1 MGQNIGTTVT
11 AMLSSVGANKNARRA
26 ALIHLYF
33 NIIGTAVF
41 LILFYAVRL
50 VIDLPIL
57 NTAVNEAGIAIIHT
71 TFNIVCTAVLLPFNK
86 LLVKLACLTI
96 RDEAPEPEVNLLD
109 ERLLVTP
116 SIALEQCSKLSCA
129 MANLSQASV
138 DRALGLVAAYSEDTA
153 KVVCD
158 VEEQLDQ
165 YEDGIGTYL
174 VKLSSKSLS
183 MDDSRSVSRLLHSI
197 SDFERI
203 SDHAK
208 SIQIS
213 AQRLRDKGQ
222 TFSKDAQAELEVLFR
237 AVRQVTRLTA
247 NSFIA
252 NDPEQAKL
260 VEPLEQVVDHLCAT
274 MKARHITR
282 LQEGACNV
290 DQGMLFTDLLTDCSR
305 ISDHCSNVAAAIIE
319 LGRDSYDT
327 HHYLDHV
334 REHDN
339 QFKQQYQTY
348 LRQFPLP

>member
-1 MGQNIGTTVT
+1 MYKRQ
-11 AMLSSVGANKNARRA
+11 
-26 ALIHLYF
+26 
-33 NIIGTAVF
+33 
-41 LILFYAVRL
+41 
-50 VIDLPIL
+50 
-57 NTAVNEAGIAIIHT
+57 
-71 TFNIVCTAVLLPFNK
+71 
-86 LLVKLACLTI
+86 
-96 RDEAPEPEVNLLD
+96 
-109 ERLLVTP
+109 
-116 SIALEQCSKLSCA
+116 
-129 MANLSQASV
+129 
-138 DRALGLVAAYSEDTA
+138 
-153 KVVCD
+153 
-158 VEEQLDQ
+158 
-165 YEDGIGTYL
+165 
-174 VKLSSKSLS
+174 
-183 MDDSRSVSRLLHSI
+183 
-197 SDFERI
+197 
-203 SDHAK
+203 
-208 SIQIS
+208 
-213 AQRLRDKGQ
+213 GQ

>member
-1 MGQNIGTTVT
+1 M
-11 AMLSSVGANKNARRA
+11 
-26 ALIHLYF
+26 
-33 NIIGTAVF
+33 
-41 LILFYAVRL
+41 
-50 VIDLPIL
+50 
-57 NTAVNEAGIAIIHT
+57 
-71 TFNIVCTAVLLPFNK
+71 C
-86 LLVKLACLTI
+86 I
-96 RDEAPEPEVNLLD
+96 RD
-109 ERLLVTP
+109 R
-116 SIALEQCSKLSCA
+116 
-129 MANLSQASV
+129 
-138 DRALGLVAAYSEDTA
+138 
-153 KVVCD
+153 
-158 VEEQLDQ
+158 

-274 MKARHITR
+274 MKAVSYTHLVLSCRSSSATWSAVSSAAR
-282 LQEGACNV
+282 YA
-290 DQGMLFTDLLTDCSR
+290 S
-305 ISDHCSNVAAAIIE
+305 SSNSSFVPIM
-319 LGRDSYDT
+319 GRG
-327 HHYLDHV
+327 
-334 REHDN
+334 
-339 QFKQQYQTY
+339 
-348 LRQFPLP
+348 